1 MFGVVAGVVPLGPA
15 GVVEVVGAGAV
26 CEAAAAGFGVARL
39 DTLVAVMATMM
50 AAGTSGSGPIPMS
63 IASKLPSR
71 VATNRCRSGDKP
83 IGPGLWAKYTSVGVL
98 RRAR

>member
-50 AAGTSGSGPIPMS
+50 AAGTSGSARS
-63 IASKLPSR
+63 
-71 VATNRCRSGDKP
+71 RCRSHPSCHPGGDQQ
-83 IGPGLWAKYTSVGVL
+83 V
-98 RRAR
+98 